1 MDPLT
6 PNFRTQLF
14 EQFSRICKALGNAHR
29 FELLFL
35 LVNGEHSVE
44 RLTHETGMSFAN
56 TSQHLQN
63 LKRSGLIISR
73 RAGNTIFYRLADPSI
88 LLLLQAARSTAES
101 RLAEVDRLL
110 DQLYASREGFSQV
123 DSATLQTELDNEGTQ
138 LLDVRP
144 ENEFQYGHLPNAI
157 SMPLNQLENRLG
169 ELAPHQNL
177 IVMCRDMY
185 STLSDQ
191 AVQILTQNGFQAAR
205 LSLGFLE
212 WKAQGGEIVYTA
224 Y

>member
-1 MDPLT
+1 MVNIEND
-6 PNFRTQLF
+6 FRPQVF
-14 EQFSRICKALGNAHR
+14 EQISRICKALGHAHR
-29 FELLFL
+29 FEILFL

-44 RLTHETGMSFAN
+44 QMSRETSMSIAN

-63 LKRSGLIISR
+63 LKRSGLVLSR

-101 RLAEVDRLL
+101 RLAEMDRLL
-110 DQLYASREGFSQV
+110 NQISTARENCSIINIDSIQESIAKEQV
-123 DSATLQTELDNEGTQ
+123 L

-144 ENEFQYGHLPNAI
+144 EDEYHNGHIPNAI
-157 SMPLNQLENRLG
+157 NIPLITLEEKLA
-169 ELAPHQNL
+169 ELPKNMTY
-177 IVMCRDMY
+177 VVVCRDMY

-191 AVQILTQNGFQAAR
+191 AVRLLQEKGYQAAR

-212 WKAQGGEIVYTA
+212 WKAQGKEIVFTA